1 MRRKRFPLPRIQRM
15 KSSLIAVLFGLA
27 SLLPNVAG
35 SAELEL
41 DSEIMKSIEDL
52 NKSLSSNIA
61 IGAAAASTS
70 DTRELAELF
79 AQVETY
85 FVAKG
90 GADDAVELTRKSRVL
105 VADISASVAKKDFTR
120 ATDQSTDLSR
130 TCKTCHTFYK
140 KS

>member
-61 IGAAAASTS
+61 IGDAAASTS

-79 AQVETY
+79 AQVETH

-105 VADISASVAKKDFTR
+105 VTDISASVAKKDFTR